1 MDKIYISNLEFIGNH
16 GVFPEEKFLQQ
27 KFSIS
32 LEMETCT
39 RKAGLG
45 DDLTHSTHYGFV
57 SEDVEKIF
65 FSKSFDL
72 IEALA
77 ESIAQEIL
85 IKYPLIK
92 KIKVLIKK
100 PWAPIKK
107 HFDYVA
113 VEANR
118 SRNKVYLSIGTNI
131 GNLYDN
137 LNSAISQI
145 DALNF
150 TRVSNISSF
159 LETEPFGDIEQNN
172 FLNACLEVETLST
185 PQELLENLLQIEK
198 NMGRIRD
205 IKWGPRLIDLDI
217 LLFNSEVI
225 EDNNL
230 AIPHPWMCER
240 SFVLDPLS
248 EIAPNIVHPLE
259 RKTITTLKRILDKKE
274 GL

>member
-1 MDKIYISNLEFIGNH
+1 MDKIYIKNLEFIGNH

-32 LEMETCT
+32 LEMETST

-45 DDLTHSTHYGFV
+45 DDLNYSTHYGFV
-57 SEDVEKIF
+57 SDDVERIF

-85 IKYPLIK
+85 TKYSLIQK
-92 KIKVLIKK
+92 VKVLVKK

-118 SRNKVYLSIGTNI
+118 SRNKAYLSIGTNI
-131 GNLYDN
+131 GDLKNN
-137 LNSAISQI
+137 LNDAIERI
-145 DALNF
+145 NNLDF
-150 TRVSNISSF
+150 TKVTKISSF

-172 FLNACLEVETLST
+172 FLNACLELETLST
-185 PQELLENLLQIEK
+185 PEELLQSLLQIERD
-198 NMGRIRD
+198 MGRVRE

-217 LLFNSEVI
+217 LLFNSDVVE
-225 EDNNL
+225 EDNL

-240 SFVLDPLS
+240 AFVLDPLS
-248 EIAPNIVHPLE
+248 EIAPNVVHPLE
-259 RKTITTLKRILDKKE
+259 RKTISTLKRILNK
-274 GL
+274 